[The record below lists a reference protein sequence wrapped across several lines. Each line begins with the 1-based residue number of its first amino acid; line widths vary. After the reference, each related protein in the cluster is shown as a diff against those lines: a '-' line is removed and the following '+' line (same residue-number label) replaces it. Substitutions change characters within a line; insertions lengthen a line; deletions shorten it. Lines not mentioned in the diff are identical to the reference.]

1 MVKASRAALAT
12 MCWGSGTHRTAEPV
26 VARVVEAPVVALA
39 ALAEWV
45 VPVATREALAGAG
58 ARWGGVATAAASA
71 RMVA

>member
-1 MVKASRAALAT
+1 M
-12 MCWGSGTHRTAEPV
+12 
-26 VARVVEAPVVALA
+26 ARVVEAPVVALA

-71 RMVA
+71 QMVA